1 MPQKDDT
8 GIYYFLGNITSHILH
23 ALPLHK
29 ELGGTFVVLSEKA
42 KQEVEK
48 YGVPV
53 ICIDNKPW
61 RWQRFGW
68 RLKPVHHYLEIDESL
83 RKTSQFL
90 NVRAKVVIF
99 YELYDF
105 STSVRIT
112 KPKTIFLTHGNMLKD
127 YMANNNRLITLNQ
140 YHYMASLGPRLKKI
154 FIEHDGIDPAKLV
167 DVGVARTD
175 NLVKNRGIVWI
186 DPGLSAETG
195 IDSKKKIITYVPTF
209 WGQSSVYDSGLHL
222 IKNFPE
228 RYVLIFRPHPQTPPS
243 LLRKYLHIIR
253 SKPNVIYAPEGLYQ
267 SATLENILA
276 ASSVVVGDI
285 SSVMLEAI
293 LINKPLIFMKLGNG
307 SLPSAYDAIEE
318 VVEISQ
324 KLGLDTYDVGR
335 VIDRSIERGI
345 DDGLWLQYQRN
356 NFFNFDGDSTKA
368 IADFIRK
375 SIL

>member
-1 MPQKDDT
+1 MGEQADN

-29 ELGGTFVVLSEKA
+29 ELGGTFVVLSKRA
-42 KQEVEK
+42 KREVEK

-53 ICIDNKPW
+53 IAIDNKPY

-68 RLKPVHHYLEIDESL
+68 RIKPVYHYLKIDESL
-83 RKTSQFL
+83 HKTSQFL
-90 NVRAKVVIF
+90 NKRARVVIF

-105 STSVRIT
+105 SKPVRLT

-127 YMANNNRLITLNQ
+127 YMANNSRLLTLNQ
-140 YHYMASLGPRLKKI
+140 YNYMASLGPRLKKI
-154 FIEHDGIDPAKLV
+154 FTECDGIDQSKLI

-175 NLVKNRGIVWI
+175 SLVKHKGTIWINPDLSTEIGIRP
-186 DPGLSAETG
+186 D
-195 IDSKKKIITYVPTF
+195 KKLVAYMPTF
-209 WGQSSVYDSGLHL
+209 WGQSSIYDSGLHL

-228 RYVLIFRPHPQTPPS
+228 RYTLIFRPHPQTPRS
-243 LLRKYLHIIR
+243 LLRKYQHIIR

-267 SATLENILA
+267 AATLENLFA
-276 ASSVVVGDI
+276 ASSVIVGDI

-293 LINKPLIFMKLGNG
+293 LVNKPLIFMELGTG
-307 SLPSAYDAIEE
+307 SLPTAYDAIKE
-318 VVEISQ
+318 VVEFSQ
-324 KLGLDTYDVGR
+324 KIGLDTNDVGS
-335 VIDRSIERGI
+335 VIDHSIERGV
-345 DDGLWLQYQRN
+345 DGALWLQCQRN

-368 IADFIRK
+368 IAGFIRK